1 MPTDSD
7 KYVKATD
14 PSVVSET
21 VIQPSTLENIDRAIF
36 EYIDEK
42 FNIFTDTNK
51 GFKKTPVIWVA
62 AERSHQIK
70 NKKELR
76 DSNGVLILPLIT
88 VERTSMSKDPSRKG
102 IFQANLPPVGDYR
115 GGSLVINK
123 RINQNKT
130 QNFANA
136 DVHRYHGGKNQ
147 QVTFPRPNK
156 KVVYQVMSIP
166 MPVYIDINYSITLR
180 TEYQEQ
186 MNQMVTPFAVRPGAI
201 NTFMLEREGHEYEAF
216 IQQEFSQEN
225 NTASLNADERMYQ
238 TKIDVK
244 VLGYL
249 IGSDK
254 NQEQPKVVIRENTV
268 EVKMPRERVIL
279 GDIPEH
285 IDERGFYRD

>member
-102 IFQANLPPVGDYR
+102 
-115 GGSLVINK
+115 INK